1 MPKVKNFFKKLLLI
15 ILINN
20 CMATFKGFSTVNKV
34 RAPFVVT
41 DAELVKRDL
50 LNTFYTKK
58 GERVMR
64 PNYGSIIWDLLM
76 DPEDTTTNSEIIEDV
91 KRIVD
96 ADPRVE
102 YVDTTIY
109 TLDHTIRIEVELSFL
124 PFNNKDILYIEYI
137 REISEGVS

>member
-1 MPKVKNFFKKLLLI
+1 
-15 ILINN
+15 
-20 CMATFKGFSTVNKV
+20 MATFKGFSTVNKV

>member
-1 MPKVKNFFKKLLLI
+1 
-15 ILINN
+15 
-20 CMATFKGFSTVNKV
+20 MATFKGFSTVDKV

-76 DPEDTTTNSEIIEDV
+76 DPEDSTTNSEIVDDV
-91 KRIVD
+91 RRIVD

-102 YVDTTIY
+102 YLDTTIY

>member
-1 MPKVKNFFKKLLLI
+1 
-15 ILINN
+15 
-20 CMATFKGFSTVNKV
+20 MATFKGFSTVGKV

>member
-1 MPKVKNFFKKLLLI
+1 
-15 ILINN
+15 
-20 CMATFKGFSTVNKV
+20 MATFKGFSTVDKV

-76 DPEDTTTNSEIIEDV
+76 DPEDTTTNSEIVDDV
-91 KRIVD
+91 RRIVD

-102 YVDTTIY
+102 YLDTTIY

>member
-1 MPKVKNFFKKLLLI
+1 
-15 ILINN
+15 
-20 CMATFKGFSTVNKV
+20 MATFKGFSTVDTV

-76 DPEDTTTNSEIIEDV
+76 DPEDTTTNSEIVDDV

-102 YVDTTIY
+102 YLDTTIY